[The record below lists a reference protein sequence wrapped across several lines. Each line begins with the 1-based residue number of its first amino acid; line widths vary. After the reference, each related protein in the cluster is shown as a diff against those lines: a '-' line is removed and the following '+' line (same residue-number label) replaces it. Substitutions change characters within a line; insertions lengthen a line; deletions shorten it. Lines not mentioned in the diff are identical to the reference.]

1 MSEKMDTK
9 KFKDPIFLFNAV
21 VLVAF
26 IILNFIADGY
36 AEGARKFP
44 KFVLGV
50 GIIVIVLWMAIYFIF
65 PKAMHFI
72 ETQEEADEGDVES
85 PRRFY
90 LACLCVVLSV
100 LAGCLLGFLF
110 LVPIAF
116 LSYGFLLGSR
126 KKLAALI
133 VVTVITTVLFYFGF
147 DYLLNIPLLKGVL
160 WNFS

>member
-1 MSEKMDTK
+1 MDKK
-9 KFKDPIFLFNAV
+9 KFKDPIFLFNAF

-26 IILNFIADGY
+26 IIFNFIANGY
-36 AEGARKFP
+36 EEGARKFP
-44 KFVLGV
+44 KFVLSIGM
-50 GIIVIVLWMAIYFIF
+50 IVIVFWMVIYFIF
-65 PKAMHFI
+65 PQAMHFI
-72 ETQEEADEGDVES
+72 ETQEENDEGDVGS

-90 LACLCVVLSV
+90 LACLCVVFSV
-100 LAGCLLGFLF
+100 LVGCLLGFLF

-126 KKLAALI
+126 KKLATLI